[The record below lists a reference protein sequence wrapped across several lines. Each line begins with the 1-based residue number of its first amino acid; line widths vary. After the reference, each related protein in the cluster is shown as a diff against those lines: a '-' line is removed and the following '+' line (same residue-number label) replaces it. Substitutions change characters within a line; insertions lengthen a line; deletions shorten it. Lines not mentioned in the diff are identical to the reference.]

1 MIFGYCI
8 KAMVKKL
15 VKSYNSDLQNQD
27 QRYDSNTDHFDEIDV
42 RIMDL
47 LILGCNNKEI
57 ATQMKIPLSTIQ
69 RRVRNLI
76 HSQSIIVKS
85 DINYEKFGFKTGL
98 LHIYLGDGDINET
111 AEKIS
116 EIEGIESVE
125 IHIGNSDIIANVL
138 YKHSKELLHLISL
151 VKKTGKVEKI
161 VWSEMIYKIDS
172 KNNPSQFTKMAT
184 R

>member
-1 MIFGYCI
+1 
-8 KAMVKKL
+8 MVKKL
-15 VKSYNSDLQNQD
+15 VKSYNNGLQNQD
-27 QRYDSNTDHFDEIDV
+27 QRYDRNNDHFDEIDV
-42 RIMDL
+42 KIMDL
-47 LILGCNNKEI
+47 LILGKNNKEI

-76 HSQSIIVKS
+76 YSQSIIVKS
-85 DINYEKFGFKTGL
+85 NINYEKFGFKTGL
-98 LHIYLGDGDINET
+98 LYIYLVDGDINET

-138 YKHSKELLHLISL
+138 YKHSKELLHIISL

-161 VWSEMIYKIDS
+161 VWSEMIYKIPS